1 MGGADSPVNIPPNF
15 NHLGDKIMAEF
26 TRPKV
31 PQGVTEY
38 VTTTQ
43 KEIVPGQFHVGYT
56 TEWKSFQKEQPYQT
70 PKKP

>member
-1 MGGADSPVNIPPNF
+1 MLKSSPYQQF
-15 NHLGDKIMAEF
+15 NNLEVTIMAEF

-31 PQGVTEY
+31 PTGKTEY

-43 KEIVPGQFHVGYT
+43 KEIVPGQFVIGYT
-56 TEWKSFQKEQPYQT
+56 TEWVSFQKEVPYQT

>member
-1 MGGADSPVNIPPNF
+1 
-15 NHLGDKIMAEF
+15 MAEF

-31 PQGVTEY
+31 PTGKTEY

-43 KEIVPGQFHVGYT
+43 KEIVPGQFVIGYT
-56 TEWKSFQKEQPYQT
+56 TEWISFQKEQPYQT

>member
-1 MGGADSPVNIPPNF
+1 
-15 NHLGDKIMAEF
+15 MAEF

-31 PQGVTEY
+31 PTGKTEW

-43 KEIVPGQFHVGYT
+43 KEIVPGQFHVGYL
-56 TEWKSFQKEQPYQT
+56 TEWKSFHKEQPYQT